1 MKPIGDPEAVVS
13 WVLAAMAGL
22 VGAAAFI
29 QTTGY
34 FVTFMTGNAERA
46 ALGYFVGRPAMATA
60 AILITV
66 TFVAGVVVA
75 SLLRRHVWV
84 NHPHGATMLTTISL
98 AIATTVDF
106 ATAGFNAPAVT
117 FIPILF
123 VAFGIGA
130 LNTSFCDDKK
140 GEVSVPLSYV
150 TGTLVK
156 LGQGIERHISG
167 GQAKEW
173 NGYFLLWLAF
183 VAGGVIGAVVSLV
196 ITGGQ
201 MLLAATVICGGVA
214 LYTYR
219 LDERAS
225 ILG

>member
-1 MKPIGDPEAVVS
+1 MVS

-46 ALGYFVGRPAMATA
+46 ALGFLVGRPAMATA
-60 AILITV
+60 AILITA
-66 TFVAGVVVA
+66 TFIAGVVVA

-84 NHPHGATMLTTISL
+84 SHPHGATMLTTISL
-98 AIATTVDF
+98 AIATGVDF
-106 ATAGFNAPAVT
+106 WTAGFNAPAVT
-117 FIPILF
+117 FTPILF

-167 GQAKEW
+167 GRATEW
-173 NGYFLLWLAF
+173 NGYFVLYLSF
-183 VAGGVIGAVVSLV
+183 VVGGVLGGLLGLT

-201 MLLAATVICGGVA
+201 MLLTATVICGAVA
-214 LYTYR
+214 VYTYR
-219 LDERAS
+219 LDDRAG